1 MVTAVIL
8 LRVARDRIGGIAEA
22 LADMEGVSEVFSVSG
37 RYDLVAIARVG
48 SNDDLAE
55 LVTGRMLKIE
65 GIQDTETMLA
75 FRAYSRHDLEGM
87 FAIGFGE

>member
-8 LRVARDRIGGIAEA
+8 MKADRERINESAEA
-22 LADMEGVSEVFSVSG
+22 LADMKGISEVFSVSG
-37 RYDLVAIARVG
+37 RYDLVAIARVD
-48 SNDDLAE
+48 SNEELAE
-55 LVTGRMLKIE
+55 LVTGRMLKLN
-65 GIQDTETMLA
+65 GILDSETMLA

>member
-8 LRVARDRIGGIAEA
+8 LKVARDRIGEIAEA
-22 LADMEGVSEVFSVSG
+22 LADMKGISEVFSVSG

-55 LVTGRMLKIE
+55 LVTGRMLKLE
-65 GIQDTETMLA
+65 GIRDTETMLA

>member
-8 LRVARDRIGGIAEA
+8 LKVARDRIGGIAEA

-55 LVTGRMLKIE
+55 LVTGRMLKLE

>member
-8 LRVARDRIGGIAEA
+8 LKVARDRIGDIAEA
-22 LADMEGVSEVFSVSG
+22 LADMEGISEVFSVSG
-37 RYDLVAIARVG
+37 RYDMVAIARVG

-55 LVTGRMLKIE
+55 LVTGRMLKLE

>member
-65 GIQDTETMLA
+65 GIQDTESMLA